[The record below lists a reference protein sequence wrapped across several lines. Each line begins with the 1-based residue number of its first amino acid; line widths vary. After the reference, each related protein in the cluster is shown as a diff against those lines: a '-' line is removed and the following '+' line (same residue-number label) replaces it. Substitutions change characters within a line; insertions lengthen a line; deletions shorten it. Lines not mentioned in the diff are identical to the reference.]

1 MKLIR
6 MKRKIRPMKPVKKTD
21 FIKMKAC
28 HFGHAFVFFC
38 FIKFLFLY
46 KDAVENCRS

>member
-21 FIKMKAC
+21 FIKNESVS
-28 HFGHAFVFFC
+28 FWTRFRFF
-38 FIKFLFLY
+38 FFAL
-46 KDAVENCRS
+46 

>member
-1 MKLIR
+1 MIR
-6 MKRKIRPMKPVKKTD
+6 MKRKIRPMKPVMKTD
-21 FIKMKAC
+21 FIKNESVS
-28 HFGHAFVFFC
+28 FWTRFRFFR